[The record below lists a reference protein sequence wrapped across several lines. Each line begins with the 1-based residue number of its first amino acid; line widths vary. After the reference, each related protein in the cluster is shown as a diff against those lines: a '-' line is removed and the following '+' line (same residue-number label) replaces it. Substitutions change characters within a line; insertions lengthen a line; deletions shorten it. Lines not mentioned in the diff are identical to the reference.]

1 MHLVWDLLLLKI
13 FILFM
18 VNMVDKNCIFF
29 SIIKNLIYNF
39 LKFLLKIQ
47 KIFDHLKQVIVVTGL
62 SHTFFSTP
70 LLK

>member
-1 MHLVWDLLLLKI
+1 
-13 FILFM
+13 M